1 MESRVDR
8 LWLGAEVTL
17 DIEALTEYRGQG
29 VCQKVKLMG
38 LGMGD
43 TAVERYREDL
53 RKWARSKNWRENM
66 VGWWTLTRPGP
77 DEMLMFFVS
86 QL

>member
-1 MESRVDR
+1 MEAGVIGVM
-8 LWLGAEVTL
+8 LGEVTL
-17 DIEALTEYRGQG
+17 DMEALSEYSGHG
-29 VCQKVKLMG
+29 VCWLVSLWV
-38 LGMGD
+38 D
-43 TAVERYREDL
+43 TDGRYKEDL

-66 VGWWTLTRPGP
+66 VYEFMLWTFTRPGP